1 MSKLYIH
8 AISSEFRSRDDGIE
22 YDQPEDALA
31 TAVQSAA
38 AMALDEI
45 YAGKTNA
52 AIEVRIE
59 HADGTPLLRSVVSMS
74 VAALLPIL

>member
-8 AISSEFRSRDDGIE
+8 AISSEFSSRDDGID

-52 AIEVRIE
+52 VIEVRIE
-59 HADGTPLLRSVVSMS
+59 HADGTTLLRSVVSMS